1 MLWNSKCRDPKPT
14 TAPLS
19 STDNSPLKR
28 VSRLWPFPSRL
39 LRRREVC
46 LFSRLQPPSPSPNTR
61 KMTGNQTTGIPHC
74 MLQTCGLE
82 AVWDS
87 LFNTSQVFSECPL
100 PAGLVYG
107 RAQGETEVCFNN
119 KMSQVRLLFP
129 ILFYGL

>member
-1 MLWNSKCRDPKPT
+1 
-14 TAPLS
+14 
-19 STDNSPLKR
+19 
-28 VSRLWPFPSRL
+28 
-39 LRRREVC
+39 
-46 LFSRLQPPSPSPNTR
+46 
-61 KMTGNQTTGIPHC
+61 